1 MFCHNVSPQNCL
13 ITPPRTGPL
22 QITGSVSFA
31 SIRLTETMS
40 IPQVVVAGR
49 ISPSA
54 LPTRFMERPN
64 AFGIDGPVISP
75 SKIAVLNPSL
85 IEAAARSEVTIDL
98 PTPPLPD
105 TTPITFLTELPL
117 LNFTRK
123 SSGLDSLCAQLSP
136 QLLQSCVQS
145 LIIFTS
151 RLTKFFIKFLLK
163 FYQFL

>member
-1 MFCHNVSPQNCL
+1 
-13 ITPPRTGPL
+13 
-22 QITGSVSFA
+22 
-31 SIRLTETMS
+31 MS